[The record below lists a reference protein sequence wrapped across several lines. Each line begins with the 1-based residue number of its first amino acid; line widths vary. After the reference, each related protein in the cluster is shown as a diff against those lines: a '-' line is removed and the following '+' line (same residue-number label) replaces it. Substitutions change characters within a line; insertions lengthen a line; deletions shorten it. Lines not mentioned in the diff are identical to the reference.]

1 MTWNKEIPV
10 ESLPTRANSL
20 GMVYYVLNYEIEMAF
35 DGTSL
40 EFTIYY
46 NDERVAGKNVQV
58 EFH

>member
-1 MTWNKEIPV
+1 MTWNKEISL
-10 ESLPTRANSL
+10 ELLPTRTNPL
-20 GMVYYVLNYEIEMAF
+20 GMVYYVLKYEIEMTF

-40 EFTIYY
+40 EFTVYY